1 MKDDFEKLGFSP
13 EEDLGF
19 EESSK
24 APSVS
29 KLESGLRGLAQGGT
43 MGFAD
48 ELTGGAEAGMEALSS
63 MDLSSL
69 VQNYQKYRDQ
79 TRDLYKQAQEANPVT
94 YGAGELGGGV
104 ASALIPMGKAAGIGA
119 KLAQSAALG
128 GLAST
133 GASEASSPEELA
145 MDAAKGAALGA
156 GLTGGAAGAVKGT
169 KAAGKAA
176 GSAISNLLDKF
187 ELGKKAKLAA
197 KMGEEG
203 IDLSS
208 KQPALDAAEAI
219 AGIPK
224 FIKEETLPVRA
235 GKLARLAEQTE
246 KGELYDFVETLKKGM
261 SQVDEALKAGSIDEV
276 TAQRLKKTI
285 QEEAYQIAPNLIK
298 DGSKVTEKTVQAL
311 NREAP
316 IKKTIKQMTKGA
328 GEKINERVDE
338 SQTIQKLIGETPT
351 ELSQSQT
358 TIADLLQP
366 GIEKQQATP
375 TQYQELIDKIY
386 NLEQRA
392 TGEGKNVFKGI
403 GRELKEGIKDPEVL
417 KANKLIH
424 DALSASSEAID
435 ITKGSPSAE
444 TVGVLKDLIPGP
456 GDITKSKKLLNLTE
470 SMKALNEPK
479 AKGLL
484 SDVAEKLQ
492 RQEVSEEAAQRGIG
506 SVQQVLGS
514 AKAITLNTAN
524 LAGKGA
530 KWYSDKAAR
539 YQGTKLGSTLE
550 ALAKTEG
557 PRRAALIYSAMQ
569 IPEQREELHKILNE
583 E

>member
-1 MKDDFEKLGFSP
+1 MKDDFDRLGFSP
-13 EEDLGF
+13 EETTK
-19 EESSK
+19 E
-24 APSVS
+24 PYVPN
-29 KLESGLRGLAQGGT
+29 LESGLRGLAQGGT

-48 ELTGGAEAGMEALSS
+48 ELTGGAEAGMDALSS
-63 MDLSSL
+63 MDLSNL

-79 TRDLYKQAQEANPVT
+79 TRDLYKQAQEADPAA
-94 YGAGELGGGV
+94 YGAGEIGGAI
-104 ASALIPMGKAAGIGA
+104 ASSIIPIGKAVGVGGKI
-119 KLAQSAALG
+119 AQSAALG

-133 GASEASSPEELA
+133 GTSEASSPEELA
-145 MDAAKGAALGA
+145 LDAAKGAALGGGIPVA
-156 GLTGGAAGAVKGT
+156 LSGLVKGT
-169 KAAGKAA
+169 KVAGKAA
-176 GSAISNLLDKF
+176 GSAISKLLDKF
-187 ELGKKAKLAA
+187 ELTKKIKLAT

-203 IDLSS
+203 VDLAS

-219 AGIPK
+219 SGIPK
-224 FIKEETLPVRA
+224 FIKEETLPIRA
-235 GKLARLAEQTE
+235 GKLARLQKQTD
-246 KGELYDFVETLKKGM
+246 KGELYDFVETIKKGM
-261 SQVDEALKAGSIDEV
+261 GQVDEALKAGSIDEA
-276 TAQRLKKTI
+276 TAERLKKTI
-285 QEEAYQIAPNLIK
+285 QDEAYEIAPNLIK
-298 DGSKVTEKTVQAL
+298 GGSKVTEKTTEAL

-316 IKKTIKQMTKGA
+316 IKRTIKEMTKGA
-328 GEKINERVDE
+328 GEKVNERVDE
-338 SQTIQKLIGETPT
+338 SQTIQKFMGETPT

-375 TQYQELIDKIY
+375 LQYQDLIDKIY

-392 TGEGKNVFKGI
+392 VGEGKNVFKGI
-403 GRELKEGIKDPEVL
+403 GRELKEGIKDPEVK

-424 DALSASSEAID
+424 DALSASEEAIN

-444 TVGVLKDLIPGP
+444 TVGTLRDLIPGT
-456 GDITKSKKLLNLTE
+456 GDITRSKKLLNLTD

-479 AKGLL
+479 ATGLL
-484 SDVAEKLQ
+484 SDITEKLQ
-492 RQEVSEEAAQRGIG
+492 RQEVAEEAAQRGIG
-506 SVQQVLGS
+506 SVQQALGS
-514 AKAITLNTAN
+514 VRAITLNTAN

-530 KWYSDKAAR
+530 KWYADKATR

-550 ALAKTEG
+550 ALSKTEG